1 MATLLGSHFVV
12 ETEKSGA
19 PYVVRPTRP
28 RSYLDFEKQKAAA
41 RRHYRGLTWLGRAR
55 RASGAPVWYGSDNTN
70 NLIVPGVT
78 CYIVKETLSEAL
90 IRRIDALYRK

>member
-28 RSYLDFEKQKAAA
+28 RSYLDFEKKKAAA
-41 RRHYRGLTWLGRAR
+41 RRHYRGLTWLGLACRAG
-55 RASGAPVWYGSDNTN
+55 GAPEN
-70 NLIVPGVT
+70 NRVNLAAKHGAPPLTGT
-78 CYIVKETLSEAL
+78 TLGF
-90 IRRIDALYRK
+90 